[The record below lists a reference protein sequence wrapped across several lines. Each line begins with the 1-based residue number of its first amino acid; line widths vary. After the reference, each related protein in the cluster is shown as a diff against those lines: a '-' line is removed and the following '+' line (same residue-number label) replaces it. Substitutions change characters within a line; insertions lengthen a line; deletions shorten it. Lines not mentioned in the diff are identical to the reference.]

1 MSNQGANLDGMTNTL
16 SSGIKEKNHMQTA
29 NLDILKC
36 PKCSDR
42 LEALEL
48 EHYTED
54 CIEYQKIV
62 WMCKGVQKHTCTYP
76 VDIDFPM
83 SVFWTKRTMEQKRK
97 GFLPLP
103 RIHLLPEQHHY
114 LYPKFFATK
123 RSFELCLVGENK
135 SKRKRNLETSLE
147 ATPST
152 SGSRSRGR
160 RDQSSSASFIADKT
174 ASISSKRKA
183 TDRSLRSST
192 NNPSSQT
199 SATYPTRPSEKAVH
213 CSSSVAPL
221 ATSGCAPFETVA
233 PSCCIEGSVLDKA
246 AISAVPSEHSSA
258 EDLHMR
264 DASTSD
270 ASNVLE
276 TSASL
281 MESSGKV
288 LPTQSSTSDSSKSV
302 ASISGNTPLSKEYL
316 MPMASS
322 PSISNE
328 SIVTKATVE
337 SKSRESLRSSSTSGF
352 SSGEETM
359 TSTSDAMSNERT
371 STLVDS
377 DDGVEDIGLNKNRN
391 SLYDKS
397 AASME
402 TLLPEML
409 HKDDS
414 DSDESVRVVIIDEES
429 DEETDNMQ
437 AGTCSHNDLA
447 LYRSLLSESQQE
459 SDTDILPK
467 RIRSFKALCKYILEI
482 PPCESNSSL
491 AADDEGSA
499 KRFAGECE
507 RLLKEAKMLKK
518 KIVCLPRHSIRPR
531 EGEPSP
537 FEPWMLQR
545 YGMFESGDWRK
556 PVRLTCGTAVDA
568 FVTTYN
574 LLYNR
579 DNFVSAVNDEMRR
592 HNMYNYDPT
601 LPLRQ
606 QRMMA
611 RVLQSWDEKDGEVQ
625 FEELKKMIDV
635 NALRLQVMNGVGVTE
650 VMRQIHMIEAANR
663 IGKQE
668 VDGGDDSSTAKEGIC
683 IAPPSCSSEKDAT
696 VREADAILERISPDT
711 SKPAPEGA
719 DKSYWQETPFPQK
732 AGTNDVLK
740 WKVQEYID
748 MYVREF
754 KSSTQ
759 KTDSSKE
766 DKGEEAETVEEHSSS
781 ASEVMATSE
790 DCCHMC
796 DEFDPESD
804 FVLDY

>member
-1 MSNQGANLDGMTNTL
+1 MSDQSANLDAMTNTP
-16 SSGIKEKNHMQTA
+16 SSEMKEKKQMQTA

-36 PKCSDR
+36 PKCSGR

-54 CIEYQKIV
+54 CVEYQKIV
-62 WMCKGVQKHTCTYP
+62 WMCKGVQENTCTYP

-83 SVFWTKRTMEQKRK
+83 NVFWTKRTMEQKRK

-135 SKRKRNLETSLE
+135 SKRKRGLETPLE
-147 ATPST
+147 AAPST
-152 SGSRSRGR
+152 SGSRNRSS
-160 RDQSSSASFIADKT
+160 DQSLSTSFIAGKT
-174 ASISSKRKA
+174 APISSKRKA
-183 TDRSLRSST
+183 TDRALKSST
-192 NNPSSQT
+192 NSP
-199 SATYPTRPSEKAVH
+199 
-213 CSSSVAPL
+213 CSSPVAPP
-221 ATSGCAPFETVA
+221 AASRCTSVETVA
-233 PSCCIEGSVLDKA
+233 SSAILSSCSMEGSVLGKA
-246 AISAVPSEHSSA
+246 AISAAPSEHSSA
-258 EDLHMR
+258 EDLHLR
-264 DASTSD
+264 DAS
-270 ASNVLE
+270 ASKARNTLE
-276 TSASL
+276 TSASQ

-288 LPTQSSTSDSSKSV
+288 LPTQSSTSDSSKSAAPV
-302 ASISGNTPLSKEYL
+302 SDNTPLSKEYL
-316 MPMASS
+316 MPMASL
-322 PSISNE
+322 PSVSNE
-328 SIVTKATVE
+328 NK
-337 SKSRESLRSSSTSGF
+337 LR
-352 SSGEETM
+352 
-359 TSTSDAMSNERT
+359 
-371 STLVDS
+371 
-377 DDGVEDIGLNKNRN
+377 
-391 SLYDKS
+391 
-397 AASME
+397 
-402 TLLPEML
+402 
-409 HKDDS
+409 KDDS
-414 DSDESVRVVIIDEES
+414 DSDESVRVVVIDEES

-437 AGTCSHNDLA
+437 TGTHSHNDLA
-447 LYRSLLSESQQE
+447 LYRSLLSQSQQE

-491 AADDEGSA
+491 TADDKGSA
-499 KRFAGECE
+499 KSFAGECE
-507 RLLKEAKMLKK
+507 RLLKEAKILKK
-518 KIVCLPRHSIRPR
+518 KMACLPRHSIRPR

-545 YGMFESGDWRK
+545 CGMFESSDWRK

-635 NALRLQVMNGVGVTE
+635 NALRLQVINGVGVTE
-650 VMRQIHMIEAANR
+650 VMHQIHMIEAANR

-668 VDGGDDSSTAKEGIC
+668 AGGDNDSNTAKERFC
-683 IAPPSCSSEKDAT
+683 IIQPSCSSKKDAT
-696 VREADAILERISPDT
+696 VGEAGAMSERISPDT
-711 SKPAPEGA
+711 STPAPEEA
-719 DKSYWQETPFPQK
+719 DRSCWQETAFPQK
-732 AGTNDVLK
+732 TETNDVLR
-740 WKVQEYID
+740 WKVQEYVD

-759 KTDSSKE
+759 KTDSTKE
-766 DKGEEAETVEEHSSS
+766 DEDEVVDTVEEPSSL
-781 ASEVMATSE
+781 ASDIMATSE

-804 FVLDY
+804 FILDY